1 MSATALPSRWAA
13 LETIVAR
20 TADDAVVATCAATS
34 RELAAIADRPN
45 HLYLLDSMGLTVSV
59 ATGIALG
66 LAEDATRRVVAV
78 DGDGSLLMNL
88 GALAT
93 LAALRPR
100 NLVVVLLDNAVYAS
114 TAGIPTNAALVDLG
128 RVAAACGIRTE
139 TPTTLAELD
148 AALRDTSGPAHEP
161 RLLHVRIDPANRPG
175 APLLLADPA
184 VLADRFAAWWRGE
197 GAPGGQR

>member
-1 MSATALPSRWAA
+1 MSPATLPSRWAV
-13 LETIVAR
+13 LEAIVA
-20 TADDAVVATCAATS
+20 TTSNDAVVATCAATS

-45 HLYLLDSMGLTVSV
+45 HFYLLDSMGLTVSV

-66 LAEDATRRVVAV
+66 LAADATRRVVAV

-88 GALAT
+88 GSLAT
-93 LAALRPR
+93 LAAIRPR

-128 RVAAACGIRTE
+128 RVAAACGIRTDVSA
-139 TPTTLAELD
+139 TAAALA
-148 AALRDTSGPAHEP
+148 AALREGTDEP

-175 APLLLADPA
+175 VPLLLADPA
-184 VLADRFAAWWRGE
+184 VLADRFATWWRTGS
-197 GAPGGQR
+197 AR